1 MTQDVYQHIKHNN
14 IKTLLLV
21 IAFPVVLGL
30 IIFGLS
36 CVFMPVEDALNLI
49 VASFPVIAIVC
60 IIWTFVSYS
69 WGSDM
74 MLGFAGA
81 KELSDKDKE
90 NKKVFKCVENVAL
103 AAGVPTPRVYIIHD
117 DSLNAFATG
126 TSPKNASVALTS
138 GIVNKLDSLE
148 LEAVIAHEIGHI
160 KNRDIRLDVIII
172 TCLGAL
178 TFLADFIARTFIY
191 SDTNRRDDDN
201 DKNNMYMILLIM
213 WLSLWVFNLLFAP
226 IIYFSLS
233 RTREY
238 AADAASA
245 HITRNPSAL
254 ISALKK
260 ISVDSR
266 VESLDKCKLMGNV
279 CIANP
284 LNKKRMFAGI
294 GETHPSIANRIK
306 RLNSMRS
313 LFSD

>member
-1 MTQDVYQHIKHNN
+1 MFV
-14 IKTLLLV
+14 
-21 IAFPVVLGL
+21 
-30 IIFGLS
+30 LS
-36 CVFMPVEDALNLI
+36 CVFMSMDESLNLLYT
-49 VASFPVIAIVC
+49 AFPVIACVC
-60 IIWTFVSYS
+60 LIWTIISYS
-69 WGSDM
+69 CGSDM

-81 KELSDKDKE
+81 RELNDKDTE

-103 AAGVPTPRVYIIHD
+103 AAGMPCPRVYVIHD

-138 GIVNKLDSLE
+138 GIIKKLTPLE
-148 LEAVIAHEIGHI
+148 LEAVIAHEMGHI
-160 KNRDIRLDVIII
+160 KNRDVRLDVIII

-178 TFLADFIARTFIY
+178 TLLADLIARTFVY
-191 SDTNRRDDDN
+191 SDHR
-201 DKNNMYMILLIM
+201 KSSNNNNQNNAQAVLLVV
-213 WLSLWVFNLLFAP
+213 WLSLIIFNLLLAP

-254 ISALKK
+254 ISALQK

-266 VESLDKCKLMGNV
+266 VESLDNCKLMGNV

-284 LNKKRMFAGI
+284 LGKKRMFAGI
-294 GETHPSIANRIK
+294 GDTHPSVENRIK
-306 RLNSMRS
+306 RLKSMRG
-313 LFSD
+313 F